1 SVCLEP
7 CPSYPR
13 DWSLRPSRC
22 PEIKKFKK
30 CQKRAIFGPKSF
42 TAFSAEASRSG
53 WDTRVGGFAA
63 HNMHMLLPK
72 THPVWFRFSEAA
84 NGQIEKRAIFTFFQK
99 VKNRFLQ
106 VTKVDRSPQRREIL
120 GPNLSHQH
128 ITKMRCSH

>member
-1 SVCLEP
+1 MVGVSLEP
-7 CPSYPR
+7 CPPYPR
-13 DWSLRPSRC
+13 DWSLRPSSC
-22 PEIKKFKK
+22 AEIKKFKK

-53 WDTRVGGFAA
+53 WEPRVGGFAA

-99 VKNRFLQ
+99 VKKIDFYKSQKLIDLSNAE
-106 VTKVDRSPQRREIL
+106 RSW
-120 GPNLSHQH
+120 GP
-128 ITKMRCSH
+128 I

>member
-1 SVCLEP
+1 MSLCALVGVSLEP

-13 DWSLRPSRC
+13 DWSLRPSSC
-22 PEIKKFKK
+22 AEIKKFKK

-42 TAFSAEASRSG
+42 TAFSAEASRRG
-53 WDTRVGGFAA
+53 WEPRVGEFAA

-99 VKNRFLQ
+99 VKKIDFYKSQKLIDLSNAE
-106 VTKVDRSPQRREIL
+106 RSW
-120 GPNLSHQH
+120 GP
-128 ITKMRCSH
+128 I

>member
-53 WDTRVGGFAA
+53 WEPLVGGFAA
-63 HNMHMLLPK
+63 HNLHMLLPK
-72 THPVWFRFSEAA
+72 LIPFGSGFRKLLTLKSKKERFSC
-84 NGQIEKRAIFTFFQK
+84 FFK
-99 VKNRFLQ
+99 K
-106 VTKVDRSPQRREIL
+106 
-120 GPNLSHQH
+120 
-128 ITKMRCSH
+128 

>member
-53 WDTRVGGFAA
+53 WEPLVGGLAA
-63 HNMHMLLPK
+63 HDMHMLLPK

-84 NGQIEKRAIFTFFQK
+84 NGQIEKRAILTFFQK
-99 VKNRFLQ
+99 VKKSIYNSQKLI
-106 VTKVDRSPQRREIL
+106 DLSNAERSW
-120 GPNLSHQH
+120 GP
-128 ITKMRCSH
+128 I